1 MTQRRSVLQAMTALP
16 VMLAPSLTAAAKKEA
31 PKFIISGMDN
41 QAQADQLQAALGVGE
56 VVQTGDSS
64 DSVDI
69 TVILGADAL
78 GETQLQGTSS
88 TVSGG

>member
-1 MTQRRSVLQAMTALP
+1 
-16 VMLAPSLTAAAKKEA
+16 
-31 PKFIISGMDN
+31 
-41 QAQADQLQAALGVGE
+41 VGE

-78 GETQLQGTSS
+78 AVPDLQGTVS
-88 TVSGG
+88 TSGGG